1 MINGLLFIYLTNNL
15 AVTYTIIQVNN
26 VIVISALSAELRDLD
41 WKVSKNW
48 NGNKV
53 LKQAK

>member
-26 VIVISALSAELRDLD
+26 VIVIIHTTITIMDC
-41 WKVSKNW
+41 
-48 NGNKV
+48 
-53 LKQAK
+53 